1 MSDQEK
7 VTIRV
12 TRTLLDWALQQTST
26 QCAIALAIKDADDDF
41 QRPKVTQQTI
51 SFADARTGVR
61 YTFPTPARLAKL
73 IDDFDRDP
81 TVVRPTSFT
90 LDLNDAEVKPIRHAT
105 VRQLV
110 KASKKRREAE
120 DAVRPARSI
129 TTSKIYRPLRDTT
142 VRGVDAV

>member
-1 MSDQEK
+1 MSEK

-12 TRTLLDWALQQTST
+12 TRNLLDWALQQTST

-41 QRPKVTQQTI
+41 QRPKVTQETI

-81 TVVRPTSFT
+81 STVRPTSFV
-90 LDLNDAEVKPIRHAT
+90 LDLDEAETRPIKRASIT
-105 VRQLV
+105 QLV
-110 KASKKRREAE
+110 AASKKRRDKE
-120 DAVRPARSI
+120 DSVRPARSI
-129 TTSKIYRPLRDTT
+129 TAAKIYRPLRDTHSP
-142 VRGVDAV
+142 GI

>member
-1 MSDQEK
+1 MGEK

-12 TRTLLDWALQQTST
+12 TRNLLDWALQQTST

-41 QRPKVTQQTI
+41 QRPKVTQQSM

-81 TVVRPTSFT
+81 SSVKPTSFT
-90 LDLNDAEVKPIRHAT
+90 LDLDDAEVKPIKRAT
-105 VRQLV
+105 ITQLV
-110 KASKKRREAE
+110 EASKKRRAQE
-120 DAVRPARSI
+120 DSVRPARSI
-129 TTSKIYRPLRDTT
+129 TTSKVYRPLRDTHNP
-142 VRGVDAV
+142 GV